1 MRLENV
7 SFSYGD
13 KVILDGFSLSL
24 PDGGV
29 TALSG
34 PSGCGKTTLLRLLA
48 GLLTPESG
56 SVDAPGLAR
65 TAVLFQEDRLLP
77 AFSAAAQLK
86 AVLPRGAEVV
96 DYLDA
101 VGLASEV
108 DSPVEALS
116 GGMKRRVALARALA
130 YAGDKSLLLLDE
142 PFTGV
147 DAGNARR
154 IMARLRALDI
164 PILLSAH
171 DAESLSL
178 ADRVIHLF
186 GPPLSENPD
195 NIG

>member
-13 KVILDGFSLSL
+13 KVVLDGFSLSL

-101 VGLASEV
+101 VGLASEA

-154 IMARLRALDI
+154 IMARLRALNI

-178 ADRVIHLF
+178 ADRVIHLS
-186 GPPLSENPD
+186 GPPLSANSD

>member
-56 SVDAPGLAR
+56 SIDAPGLAR
-65 TAVLFQEDRLLP
+65 TAILFQEDRLLP

-101 VGLASEV
+101 VGLASEA

-164 PILLSAH
+164 PVLLSAH

-178 ADRVIHLF
+178 ADRVIHLS
-186 GPPLSENPD
+186 GPPLSANPD

>member
-24 PDGGV
+24 PDEGV

-65 TAVLFQEDRLLP
+65 TAILFQEDRLLP

-101 VGLASEV
+101 VGLASEA

-154 IMARLRALDI
+154 IMARLRALNI
-164 PILLSAH
+164 PVLLSAH

-178 ADRVIHLF
+178 ADRVIHLS
-186 GPPLSENPD
+186 GPPLSANSD

>member
-24 PDGGV
+24 PDEGV

-65 TAVLFQEDRLLP
+65 TAILFQEDRLLP

-86 AVLPRGAEVV
+86 AVLPHGAEVL

-101 VGLASEV
+101 VGLASEA

-154 IMARLRALDI
+154 IMARLRALNI
-164 PILLSAH
+164 PVLLSAH

>member
-1 MRLENV
+1 MRLENA

-56 SVDAPGLAR
+56 IVDAPGLAR

-101 VGLASEV
+101 VGLASEA

-154 IMARLRALDI
+154 IMVRLRALNI

-178 ADRVIHLF
+178 ADRVIHLS
-186 GPPLSENPD
+186 GPPLSANSD

>member
-1 MRLENV
+1 MRLENA

-24 PDGGV
+24 PDEGV

-65 TAVLFQEDRLLP
+65 TAILFQEDRLLP

-101 VGLASEV
+101 VGLASEA

-164 PILLSAH
+164 PVLLSAH

-178 ADRVIHLF
+178 ADRVIHLS
-186 GPPLSENPD
+186 GPPLSANSD